1 MGDVYSL
8 SELIK
13 EAVDSGMD
21 VGGTGLFLD
30 RYNQE
35 RMIKGLGTVG
45 GVHGLHELFRCS
57 GSKSSSING
66 NAFNSGESSSKI
78 ESIVGLGRSLGMN
91 VVNGLGPLRRA
102 FAEAAAGAAFSR

>member
-1 MGDVYSL
+1 
-8 SELIK
+8 
-13 EAVDSGMD
+13 MD
-21 VGGTGLFLD
+21 VAGTGLFLD

-35 RMIKGLGTVG
+35 RMVKGLGTVG

-57 GSKSSSING
+57 GSNSSSGIMNANALNSGG
-66 NAFNSGESSSKI
+66 NASGV

>member
-1 MGDVYSL
+1 L

-35 RMIKGLGTVG
+35 RMVKGWGIVG

-57 GSKSSSING
+57 GVPPGRDSN
-66 NAFNSGESSSKI
+66 ESTPHVGKAVGAV
-78 ESIVGLGRSLGMN
+78 ESIVGLGRSIGMN
-91 VVNGLGPLRRA
+91 VVNGLGPMRRA
-102 FAEAAAGAAFSR
+102 FAEAAAGAAFTR